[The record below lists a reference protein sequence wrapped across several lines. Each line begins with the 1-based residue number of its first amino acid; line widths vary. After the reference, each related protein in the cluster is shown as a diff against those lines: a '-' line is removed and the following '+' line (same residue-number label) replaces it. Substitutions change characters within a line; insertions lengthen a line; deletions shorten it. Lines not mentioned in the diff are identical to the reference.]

1 MNQREPRD
9 HRRSQVLEPVA
20 IFVGN
25 LKIFKVPW
33 TCCHF
38 RWKFEIFQSSLNLLP
53 FSLEIWKFSKFLE
66 PVTIFVGNLKI
77 FKVPWTCCHFH
88 WKYEIFQSSLNL
100 LPFSTF
106 WNRLPYYW
114 KPGSISLKTGYLP
127 SFLNFF
133 MKIFGTNTPMLVFHH
148 KFCQN
153 VQKWQI

>member
-53 FSLEIWKFSKFLE
+53 FSLEIWNFSKFLE
-66 PVTIFVGNLKI
+66 PVAIFIGNLKI
-77 FKVPWTCCHFH
+77 FKVPWTCYHFC
-88 WKYEIFQSSLNL
+88 WKFENFQSPLNL
-100 LPFSTF
+100 LPFSLEI
-106 WNRLPYYW
+106 WNFSKFLEPVAIFNFL
-114 KPGSISLKTGYLP
+114 KQAPILLKTG
-127 SFLNFF
+127 
-133 MKIFGTNTPMLVFHH
+133 
-148 KFCQN
+148 
-153 VQKWQI
+153 